1 VALRACEYALA
12 TMDEDVLAHAH
23 RLALAYLHGLDER
36 HVGGSDPARLRR
48 ALTDTGEAPVD
59 VIEQLAADADPGLVA
74 SAGPRYFGFVVGG
87 SLPVALAADWLVSA
101 WDQMSG
107 MHIAS
112 PAVAVAE
119 EVAAGWLLE
128 LLGLPEGAGV
138 GFVTGAQMANF
149 TCLMAARGELLRRA
163 GWDADADGL
172 FGAPAIEVLV
182 GGEVHVTVLRALR
195 YLGLGHDRVTRV
207 DVDSNGAMNP
217 AALEQALAAA
227 NGAVLVC
234 AQAGNV
240 STGACDPLAAIA
252 DLAAEHAAWLHVDGA
267 FGLWAAA
274 SPRFAGLVD
283 GRERANSWAVDAH
296 KWLNVPYDCA
306 MAIVGD
312 SEALR
317 RTMGVSAAYL
327 ARSDQREPAEF
338 VPEASRRG
346 RGVPVYAALRYLGRR
361 GVAELVERCCA
372 HATLMASLVREG
384 GLEVLNEVVLN
395 QVLVAGS
402 PQHVARVQVDGTCWL
417 GGTTWRG
424 RDALRVSFSNWSTT
438 EDDVRRSARAILKA
452 AD

>member
-1 VALRACEYALA
+1 
-12 TMDEDVLAHAH
+12 
-23 RLALAYLHGLDER
+23 
-36 HVGGSDPARLRR
+36 
-48 ALTDTGEAPVD
+48 
-59 VIEQLAADADPGLVA
+59 
-74 SAGPRYFGFVVGG
+74 
-87 SLPVALAADWLVSA
+87 
-101 WDQMSG
+101 
-107 MHIAS
+107 
-112 PAVAVAE
+112 
-119 EVAAGWLLE
+119 
-128 LLGLPEGAGV
+128 
-138 GFVTGAQMANF
+138 
-149 TCLMAARGELLRRA
+149 
-163 GWDADADGL
+163 
-172 FGAPAIEVLV
+172 
-182 GGEVHVTVLRALR
+182 
-195 YLGLGHDRVTRV
+195 
-207 DVDSNGAMNP
+207 MNP